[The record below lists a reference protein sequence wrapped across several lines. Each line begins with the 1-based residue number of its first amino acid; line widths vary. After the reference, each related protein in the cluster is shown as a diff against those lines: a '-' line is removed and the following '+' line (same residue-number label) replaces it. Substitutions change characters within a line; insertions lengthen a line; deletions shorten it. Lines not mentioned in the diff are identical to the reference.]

1 MSARILVVDD
11 VEMNRKVL
19 EAKLSAEY
27 YQVLIAADGAAA
39 IEIARVD
46 CPDIV
51 LLDVMMPGID
61 GYETCRRLKDDEKTR
76 HIPVLMVTAMD
87 ERESRIRALESGA
100 DDYLTKPI
108 DDSQLM
114 ARIRNLAKLKPIV
127 DELRLR
133 EAAGRRMGIM
143 SEPAPPPHGE
153 HARVLLIDDDDRQI
167 QRMFRTLEQ
176 NHYVARLGEATGQAG
191 ASKPDVMI
199 VSLAAQHFDGLKVI
213 AHIRGQEP
221 SRRLAVIA
229 LAEAGDN
236 ARAVRALDLGADDII
251 YRPIDPGELSARVR
265 TLVKRKRYIDQ
276 MSDALDRGL
285 EAAVIDPLTGLHNRR
300 YLDAKLESLIRRVG
314 AGRAGL
320 AVLVCDLDHFKDLN
334 DTYGHDAGDAALR
347 EFARR
352 LSTTVR
358 PLDLVCRTGGEE
370 FVVVMPGTSA
380 DLATLAAERLRR
392 RIVSAPYQLGP
403 EVNVPV
409 TLSVGVAAARTDD
422 TSAALLKRADE
433 ALYRAKQAGRNR
445 VMAEELPA
453 GATLEQV

>member
-11 VEMNRKVL
+11 IEMNRKVL
-19 EAKLSAEY
+19 EAKLAADY
-27 YQVLIAADGAAA
+27 YQVLVAGDGASA
-39 IEIARVD
+39 IEIARCD
-46 CPDIV
+46 SPDIV

-61 GYETCRRLKDDEKTR
+61 GYETCRRLKDDEMTR
-76 HIPVLMVTAMD
+76 HIPVLMVTALG

-114 ARIRNLAKLKPIV
+114 ARIRNLAKLKPII
-127 DELRLR
+127 DELRMR
-133 EAAGRRMGIM
+133 EATGRRMGLM
-143 SEPAPPPHGE
+143 PEPAPPPHGE
-153 HARVLLIDDDDRQI
+153 HARVLLIDDDERQI
-167 QRMFRTLEQ
+167 QRMWRTLEQ
-176 NHYVARLGEATGQAG
+176 SHYVARIGQAANG
-191 ASKPDVMI
+191 QASAAKPDVMI

-213 AHIRGQEP
+213 AHIRSQEP
-221 SRRLAVIA
+221 SRRLAVVA

-236 ARAVRALDLGADDII
+236 HRAVRALDLGADDII
-251 YRPIDPGELSARVR
+251 YRPVDPGELAARVR

-285 EAAVIDPLTGLHNRR
+285 EAAVIDSLTGLHNRR
-300 YLDAKLESLIRRVG
+300 YLDAKLEPLIRRVG

-320 AVLVCDLDHFKDLN
+320 AVLVCDLDHFKALN
-334 DTYGHDAGDAALR
+334 DLHGHDAGDAALR

-380 DLATLAAERLRR
+380 DLAALAAERLRR
-392 RIVSAPYQLGP
+392 RIVSTPYQIAPGIS
-403 EVNVPV
+403 VPV
-409 TLSVGVAAARTDD
+409 TVSIGVAAFDQG
-422 TSAALLKRADE
+422 SGGVIGPGGDE

-445 VMAEELPA
+445 VMTEETAA
-453 GATLEQV
+453 GAPLEQV